1 MWKNNRSDRMGKV
14 IVDIAM
20 SLDGFIAGTNVS
32 PQLPMGDNGLRLH
45 DWIFDKKTDI
55 DANMIKVVMDT
66 SGAVI
71 VGRHTYDVAI
81 DDAWGSE
88 SPFPMPAFVVSHS
101 KAEKIVAGFTFTT
114 GIEEAFKKAK
124 AIAGNKNIWIMGG
137 ANIIRQFI
145 KAGLIDELEIHL
157 SHILLGNGTRLFED
171 TLTNVIELERI
182 RSIESDTVTHI
193 RFCIL
198 K

>member
-1 MWKNNRSDRMGKV
+1 MGKV

-32 PQLPMGDNGLRLH
+32 PQLPMGDDGLRLH

-55 DANMIKVVMDT
+55 DANMIKEVMET
-66 SGAVI
+66 SGVVI

-81 DDAWGSE
+81 DDAWGGE
-88 SPFPMPAFVVSHS
+88 SPFSIPALVVSHT
-101 KAEKIVAGFTFTT
+101 KAEKIVDGFTFITG
-114 GIEEAFKKAK
+114 GIEETLKQAR

-145 KAGLIDELEIHL
+145 KAGLVNELEIHI
-157 SHILLGNGTRLFED
+157 SHILLGRGTHLFDD
-171 TLTNVIELERI
+171 TLVNVIELERI
-182 RSIESDTVTHI
+182 RSIGSDSVTHI
-193 RFCIL
+193 RFRIL

>member
-1 MWKNNRSDRMGKV
+1 MGKV

-55 DANMIKVVMDT
+55 DANMIKEVMET

-81 DDAWGSE
+81 DDAWGGQ
-88 SPFPMPAFVVSHS
+88 SPFTMPALVVSHS
-101 KAEKIVAGFTFTT
+101 KAEKIVAGFTFTS
-114 GIEEAFKKAK
+114 GIEEALKQAK
-124 AIAGNKNIWIMGG
+124 AIAGNKNIWIIGG

-193 RFCIL
+193 RFRIL

>member
-1 MWKNNRSDRMGKV
+1 MRKV
-14 IVDIAM
+14 VVDIAM

-32 PQLPMGDNGLRLH
+32 PQLPMGDDGLRLH

-55 DANMIKVVMDT
+55 DSNMIKEVMET

-81 DDAWGSE
+81 DDAWGGE
-88 SPFPMPAFVVSHS
+88 SPFPMPALVVSHR
-101 KAEKIVAGFTFTT
+101 KAEKIVEGFTFITG
-114 GIEEAFKKAK
+114 GIEETLQQAK
-124 AIAGNKNIWIMGG
+124 AIGGNKNIWIMGG

-145 KAGLIDELEIHL
+145 KAGLVDELEIHL
-157 SHILLGNGTRLFED
+157 SHILLRKGTRLFDD
-171 TLTNVIELERI
+171 TLTSVIDLERI
-182 RSIESDTVTHI
+182 RSIGSDAVTHL
-193 RFCIL
+193 RFRIL